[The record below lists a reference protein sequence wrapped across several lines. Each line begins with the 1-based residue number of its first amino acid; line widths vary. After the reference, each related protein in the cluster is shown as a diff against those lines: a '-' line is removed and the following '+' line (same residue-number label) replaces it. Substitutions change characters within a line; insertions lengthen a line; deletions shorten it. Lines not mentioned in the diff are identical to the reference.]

1 MRIKDRVAIVTGAG
15 GRIGRGIS
23 TRLAEE
29 GARVVVVD
37 VNLETAEET
46 VDLIKKNDGEAVA
59 LKVDVTQKAE
69 IQSMAD
75 KVLESYGQIDILV
88 NNAGMDHKEPIV
100 EYDEDWWDKL
110 FALNVKGL
118 FLLRRQSCPR

>member
-75 KVLESYGQIDILV
+75 KVLESYGRRL
-88 NNAGMDHKEPIV
+88 
-100 EYDEDWWDKL
+100 EDSSEL
-110 FALNVKGL
+110 NRCHTRPCRRLPMYRACPTTFAARPWR
-118 FLLRRQSCPR
+118 FLTEWIRC